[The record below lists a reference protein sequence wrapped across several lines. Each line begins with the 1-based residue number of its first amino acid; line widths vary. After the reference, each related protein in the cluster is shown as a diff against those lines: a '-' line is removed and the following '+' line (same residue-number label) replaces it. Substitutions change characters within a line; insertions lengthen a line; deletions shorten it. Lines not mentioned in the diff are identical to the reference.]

1 MKIWFFFL
9 IQIHNGILSCS
20 THFSPFSITFLCH
33 IKDTFSSLIHRSC
46 RYSELNKRYINV
58 YLSRIIVFSIHIY
71 RKNISFY
78 IADIIQHFYK
88 RRFIADEKNI
98 IFALCSLSIYI
109 YIYTI
114 LFCSRLISGCVFS
127 LSSTNI
133 LLNERKI
140 LCECLIK
147 NREKVLFRLGENN
160 LTSSPKNDSSKCV
173 SLWKS
178 IISFSPN
185 FHAKII
191 CQFFFSCYFRVHYIR
206 HIL

>member
-1 MKIWFFFL
+1 MKIRFFFL

-109 YIYTI
+109 YIYN
-114 LFCSRLISGCVFS
+114 S
-127 LSSTNI
+127 L
-133 LLNERKI
+133 LLPFDFWV
-140 LCECLIK
+140 C
-147 NREKVLFRLGENN
+147 
-160 LTSSPKNDSSKCV
+160 
-173 SLWKS
+173 
-178 IISFSPN
+178 
-185 FHAKII
+185 
-191 CQFFFSCYFRVHYIR
+191 FFSV
-206 HIL
+206 